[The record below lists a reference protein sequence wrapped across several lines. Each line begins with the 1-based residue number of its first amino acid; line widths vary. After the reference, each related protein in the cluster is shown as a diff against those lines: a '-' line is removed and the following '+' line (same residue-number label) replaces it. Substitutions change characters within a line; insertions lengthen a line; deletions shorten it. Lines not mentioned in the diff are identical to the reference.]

1 MLLINTFGI
10 PEGAFCHSVMKKDSG
25 CGMSQNKNNLISGT
39 IADGK
44 NTNFGNSVKR
54 TKSNSHCF
62 ADEVIKKTRQLMKQ
76 RTQINCIES
85 SRRKISQRIFQ
96 LMSVMKVTLP
106 CQSQKS
112 QLARFI
118 PIGERKTEVMLFPK
132 GHTWLY

>member
-1 MLLINTFGI
+1 MSFRDEERQRMWYEPKQKQLDKRNN
-10 PEGAFCHSVMKKDSG
+10 CRRKK
-25 CGMSQNKNNLISGT
+25 
-39 IADGK
+39 
-44 NTNFGNSVKR
+44 TNFGNSVKR

-106 CQSQKS
+106 CQSQKL

-118 PIGERKTEVMLFPK
+118 PIGERKTKAMLFPK
-132 GHTWLY
+132 GHTWLYQYILHKRYCIICE

>member
-1 MLLINTFGI
+1 MSFRDEERQRMWYEPKQKQLDKRNN
-10 PEGAFCHSVMKKDSG
+10 CRRKK
-25 CGMSQNKNNLISGT
+25 
-39 IADGK
+39 
-44 NTNFGNSVKR
+44 TNFGNSVKR

-118 PIGERKTEVMLFPK
+118 PIGERKTKAMLFPK
-132 GHTWLY
+132 GHTWLYQYILHKRYCIICE

>member
-1 MLLINTFGI
+1 MSFRDEERQRMWYEPKQKQLDKRNN
-10 PEGAFCHSVMKKDSG
+10 CRRKK
-25 CGMSQNKNNLISGT
+25 
-39 IADGK
+39 
-44 NTNFGNSVKR
+44 TNFGNSVKR

-118 PIGERKTEVMLFPK
+118 PIGERKTEAMLFPK
-132 GHTWLY
+132 GHKWLY